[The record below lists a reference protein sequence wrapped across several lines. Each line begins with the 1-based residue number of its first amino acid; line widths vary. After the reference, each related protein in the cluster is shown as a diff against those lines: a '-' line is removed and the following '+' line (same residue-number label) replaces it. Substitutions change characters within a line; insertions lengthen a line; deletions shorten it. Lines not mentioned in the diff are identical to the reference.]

1 MLQGSKGITPDLKH
15 QRVQCKIALF
25 RWDEELVLV
34 LRVQWLVEITANDGE
49 SLNHFPAPKD
59 VTKTHGAMKSKKLNE
74 VNMHSCKNST
84 NMYKLC
90 KHELNSCAEP
100 GEQLNLEMN

>member
-1 MLQGSKGITPDLKH
+1 M
-15 QRVQCKIALF
+15 
-25 RWDEELVLV
+25 
-34 LRVQWLVEITANDGE
+34 RVQWLVEITANDGE
-49 SLNHFPAPKD
+49 SLNHSPAPKD